1 MFTPQKKGWS
11 LSPSIRDFNE
21 NGLDSPSNPQG
32 RVGGPSSLKGKGKSV
47 VEEPRPPQAL
57 LVENGG
63 DTIGG
68 WGAEVEAWRHFRD
81 AGLLDESVLQRK
93 DREALIQ
100 RINELEKELH
110 EYQYNLGLLLI
121 EKKDSIAKYEEVR
134 QALAEAGE
142 ILKREKAAHLIV
154 VSEYENREEKWQ
166 KDLGIEKQKV
176 AVLEKDLRDVGS
188 EIAEVKFTSEKKLA
202 EAQAL
207 EAGLEEKYLEIEA
220 KAHAADAKLAE
231 ASRRSSELD
240 RKLDDLQSQ
249 KRKLEKEYLSL
260 TSEQKAHEKDLTKQR
275 EDFFIWERKL
285 QDSQKRLV
293 DGQRLLNERED
304 KASELDK
311 MLKRKQ
317 REIEDAEKVIE
328 ASKKSLK
335 LEEDDISIR
344 LSALASKEK
353 EAEIKFESVEK
364 KERELFLREEKLNAR
379 EKVEIQKLLDDHNAL
394 LDSKRQKFELE
405 MEKRRK
411 AFDEETKLKVI
422 ELEEKNKEIGHKEEK
437 ITERENLLEV
447 RALKLQEMEKDI
459 DSKSQVLKKWE
470 ESIKAAEI
478 KLEKENHQLK
488 SDRQELLK
496 SVSEVE
502 SMKMAIEAEK
512 VQIIKE
518 EEHLKLTRQEREEHN
533 LFQLKLKQ
541 EIENYKIMK
550 DSLDRQKEDLR
561 HQREKFEKEWELLDD
576 KQLALEFDLKKVDE
590 DREKFEKW
598 RIDEEERI
606 TNEAQ
611 EERIS
616 MEDKWEDF
624 RMKKE
629 IFEKTMERE
638 KLDVHEM
645 LECERAAMSRDLE
658 LRKLEFENEMDKTK
672 EAMEKDLQDRES
684 EFQRKK
690 ASELN
695 EVKSLSSANEL
706 KSRILKADQE
716 QLEKEKDYLSACRK
730 KFENDQLDIQKD
742 IDALHSLNME
752 MKEQREHFVKEREN
766 FLAMAQQCKI
776 CKNCGFQIHDV
787 DLLCLQDTGVIQ
799 LPRLISEDNLKPKNS
814 ETTPQAMSPS
824 MTPRGGLSWLQKC
837 SRLFNFSPTRKIEN
851 VEDQGKSSSSLGSR
865 LDNEVLKGGTNDE
878 SAPPQ
883 GIATHPFISHRS
895 EACSEIKLNE
905 ESKGLDG
912 SVDEA
917 EPPVVV
923 VDSSADIDGIQTDIF
938 DKEVVAGQAVQTET
952 QYDKEKIS
960 VFLGNDSQP
969 KAAEITTCQTT
980 QSKPKKIRR
989 TRTVKRVVEEAKDF
1003 LGKTSNKK
1011 NELTNGQSLS
1021 SDFQEVN
1028 DHNLVNVGKKRSI
1041 SHVSI
1046 PSEQDVDSET
1056 PEISSLG
1063 VHCKRRQIAA
1073 PQTQAVGEKRYNF
1086 RRTTIATAASAAQ
1099 PVADQTKGRAIG
1111 SYQQVS
1117 GNEKL
1122 KSNGDGEGTSKLRL
1136 ETGPESSLVEG
1147 AKSIEVQKTAA
1158 QNIAEVQ
1165 ISQKLVR
1172 QEMEIHDD
1180 DAEKFVETSEQ
1191 TDEDRGQE
1199 MEIHDNDEEK
1209 SIEPSEQNGE
1219 DRVMAHE
1226 AAALVTEPNT
1236 PVGGWSEDGDSDEDE
1251 EDSEILN
1258 ASIGKKLW
1266 TFFTS

>member
-154 VSEYENREEKWQ
+154 VSEYEKREEKWQ

-394 LDSKRQKFELE
+394 LDSERQKFELE

-411 AFDEETKLKVI
+411 AFDEETKIKVI

-541 EIENYKIMK
+541 EFENYKIMK

-576 KQLALEFDLKKVDE
+576 KQLALEFDVKKVDE

-706 KSRILKADQE
+706 KSRILKVDQE

-799 LPRLISEDNLKPKNS
+799 LPRLISEDNLKHKNS

-851 VEDQGKSSSSLGSR
+851 VEDQGKSSLSLGSR

-969 KAAEITTCQTT
+969 KAAEITTSQST

-1063 VHCKRRQIAA
+1063 VHRKRRQIAA

-1086 RRTTIATAASAAQ
+1086 RRSTIATAASAAQ

-1111 SYQQVS
+1111 SYQVS

-1172 QEMEIHDD
+1172 QEMEIHDAD
-1180 DAEKFVETSEQ
+1180 TEKFVETSEQ
-1191 TDEDRGQE
+1191 TDEDRGRE
-1199 MEIHDNDEEK
+1199 MEIHDDDEEK

-1251 EDSEILN
+1251 EDSEKLN

>member
-21 NGLDSPSNPQG
+21 NGLGSPSNPQG

-47 VEEPRPPQAL
+47 VEEPRPPQTL
-57 LVENGG
+57 LGENGG

-100 RINELEKELH
+100 RINGLEKELH

-121 EKKDSIAKYEEVR
+121 EKKDLIAKYEEVR

-154 VSEYENREEKWQ
+154 ISEYEKREEKWQ

-176 AVLEKDLRDVGS
+176 AVLEKDLRDVHS

-207 EAGLEEKYLEIEA
+207 EAGLEEKYLEVEA

-275 EDFFIWERKL
+275 EDLLSWERKL

-304 KASELDK
+304 KACELDK

-317 REIEDAEKVIE
+317 REIEDAEKLIE
-328 ASKKSLK
+328 ASKNSLK

-344 LSALASKEK
+344 LSSLASKEK

-364 KERELFLREEKLNAR
+364 KEQELFLREEKLNAR

-394 LDSKRQKFELE
+394 LDSKRHEFELE

-411 AFDEETKLKVI
+411 AFDEETKIKVI
-422 ELEEKNKEIGHKEEK
+422 ELEGKKMEIGHKEEK

-447 RALKLQEMEKDI
+447 KALKLKEMEKDV

-470 ESIKAAEI
+470 ESIKAAER

-496 SVSEVE
+496 SISEVE
-502 SMKMAIEAEK
+502 SMKTAIEAEK
-512 VQIIKE
+512 EQILKE
-518 EEHLKLTRQEREEHN
+518 EERLRLTRQEREEHN
-533 LFQLKLKQ
+533 LLQLKLKQ
-541 EIENYKIMK
+541 EIENYKLMK
-550 DSLDRQKEDLR
+550 DSLDRQREDLR
-561 HQREKFEKEWELLDD
+561 QQREKFEKEWELLDE
-576 KQLALEFDLKKVDE
+576 KQLALEFDVKKVDE

-616 MEDKWEDF
+616 MEHKWGDL
-624 RMKKE
+624 RRKKE

-658 LRKLEFENEMDKTK
+658 HRKLELENEMEKMR
-672 EAMEKDLQDRES
+672 EAMEKDLQDREN

-695 EVKSLSSANEL
+695 EMKSLSSANEL
-706 KSRILKADQE
+706 TSRILKADQE
-716 QLEKEKDYLSACRK
+716 QFEKEKDYLFACRK
-730 KFENDQLDIQKD
+730 KLENDQLEIQKD
-742 IDALHSLNME
+742 IDALHSLSME
-752 MKEQREHFVKEREN
+752 LKEQREHFVKEREH

-787 DLLCLQDTGVIQ
+787 DLLSLQDTGVIQ

-814 ETTPQAMSPS
+814 ETTQQVISPS
-824 MTPRGGLSWLQKC
+824 MTPGGGLSWLQKC
-837 SRLFNFSPTRKIEN
+837 SRLFNFSPTRKFEN
-851 VEDQGKSSSSLGSR
+851 VEDQGKSSLSLGSR
-865 LDNEVLKGGTNDE
+865 LDNEALKGGSNDE

-883 GIATHPFISHRS
+883 GIATQPFISHRS
-895 EACSEIKLNE
+895 EACSEVKQNE

-912 SVDEA
+912 AGEQP
-917 EPPVVV
+917 ELPVVV
-923 VDSSADIDGIQTDIF
+923 VDSSADIDGIQTDII
-938 DKEVVAGQAVQTET
+938 DKEVVAGQAVQTE
-952 QYDKEKIS
+952 
-960 VFLGNDSQP
+960 
-969 KAAEITTCQTT
+969 QTT
-980 QSKPKKIRR
+980 QSAKPKKIRR

-1003 LGKTSNKK
+1003 LQKTSNKK
-1011 NELTNGQSLS
+1011 NEMTNGQRLS

-1028 DHNLVNVGKKRSI
+1028 DHNLVNVGEKRSI
-1041 SHVSI
+1041 SHVSVS
-1046 PSEQDVDSET
+1046 SEQDVESET
-1056 PEISSLG
+1056 REISSLG
-1063 VHCKRRQIAA
+1063 GHRKRRQIAA
-1073 PQTQAVGEKRYNF
+1073 PQNQAFGEKR
-1086 RRTTIATAASAAQ
+1086 
-1099 PVADQTKGRAIG
+1099 
-1111 SYQQVS
+1111 
-1117 GNEKL
+1117 
-1122 KSNGDGEGTSKLRL
+1122 
-1136 ETGPESSLVEG
+1136 
-1147 AKSIEVQKTAA
+1147 
-1158 QNIAEVQ
+1158 
-1165 ISQKLVR
+1165 
-1172 QEMEIHDD
+1172 
-1180 DAEKFVETSEQ
+1180 
-1191 TDEDRGQE
+1191 
-1199 MEIHDNDEEK
+1199 
-1209 SIEPSEQNGE
+1209 
-1219 DRVMAHE
+1219 
-1226 AAALVTEPNT
+1226 
-1236 PVGGWSEDGDSDEDE
+1236 
-1251 EDSEILN
+1251 
-1258 ASIGKKLW
+1258 
-1266 TFFTS
+1266 

>member
-1172 QEMEIHDD
+1172 FCFQ
-1180 DAEKFVETSEQ
+1180 K
-1191 TDEDRGQE
+1191 GY
-1199 MEIHDNDEEK
+1199 
-1209 SIEPSEQNGE
+1209 
-1219 DRVMAHE
+1219 
-1226 AAALVTEPNT
+1226 AAVPE
-1236 PVGGWSEDGDSDEDE
+1236 VY
-1251 EDSEILN
+1251 
-1258 ASIGKKLW
+1258 
-1266 TFFTS
+1266 